1 MPRKRTIIPGVDKK
15 LLIKDAAKL
24 LPDPSRR
31 LFLSGAASLGAL
43 TTMNGCDTGDSD
55 AAEGVLKKI
64 STFND
69 RVQAMMFNPNR
80 LAPTY
85 PESMIT
91 KPFPFNAYY
100 PEDEAPDV
108 DGAEYKL
115 EVGGLIA

>member
-1 MPRKRTIIPGVDKK
+1 MARKRTIIPGVDNK

-24 LPDPSRR
+24 IPEPSRR
-31 LFLSGAASLGAL
+31 LFLTGAASLGAL
-43 TTMNGCDTGDSD
+43 TMLTGCDIVDSD

-69 RVQAMMFNPNR
+69 RVQGALFNQNK

-91 KPFPFNAYY
+91 KAFPFNAYY
-100 PEDEAPDV
+100 AEDEAPEV
-108 DGAEYKL
+108 DGAAYKL
-115 EVGGLIA
+115 